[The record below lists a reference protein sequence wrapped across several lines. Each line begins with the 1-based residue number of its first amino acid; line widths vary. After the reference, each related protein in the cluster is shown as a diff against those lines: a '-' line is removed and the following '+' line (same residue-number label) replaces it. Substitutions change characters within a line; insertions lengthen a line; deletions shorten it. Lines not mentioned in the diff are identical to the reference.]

1 MVRNTCLVMYETVSL
16 VLPNAVFV
24 TSNNVPD
31 EVFDDMHASN
41 LAERDDVI
49 HARYGQHDGWYV
61 VSDNGNG
68 KVLAEQLL
76 THLNSGMPIS
86 FCVTTMEPGHPVTI
100 NVLDQ
105 DSLRYAYTKIAFIDV
120 LQRIPT
126 SS

>member
-1 MVRNTCLVMYETVSL
+1 MYETVSL

-31 EVFDDMHASN
+31 EVFDVMHAGN
-41 LAERDDVI
+41 LAGRDDVI
-49 HARYGQHDGWYV
+49 HARYGKLAGSYL

-68 KVLAEQLL
+68 GILAEQLL

-86 FCVTTMEPGHPVTI
+86 FWVTTMEPGHPAVV
-100 NVLDQ
+100 NVVDKN
-105 DSLRYAYTKIAFIDV
+105 SSRHENTKVAFIDV
-120 LQRIPT
+120 LQRISA